1 MTGSEPTEDI
11 YVVAEERVAANGA
24 SGPSPAAA
32 LMSLP
37 VSVAVSVGRIRTTI
51 EQLLDAAPETIL
63 TLDARLDDPVEL
75 IVGDQ
80 VIARGRLVDIAE
92 GAGVGVEIIEII
104 EASGVK

>member
-1 MTGSEPTEDI
+1 MTRSEPNEGV
-11 YVVAEERVAANGA
+11 YAVAEERVSANGA
-24 SGPSPAAA
+24 CPSSTAA
-32 LMSLP
+32 LLSLP